1 MRAVRTD
8 NGRRVAFL
16 VVSVLVLG
24 IAHFAIG
31 TGTHPAHVVHVVLGG
46 LYLLPIIAGALWFGL
61 GGGVAVSLAVSH
73 VYLAHVLLSWSNR
86 PMENVNQYTTIGV
99 YLLVGAV
106 SGFLVERERRAHR
119 EVVIE
124 GIASLSNALGSR
136 DEYTRGHSERVAR
149 LAVRIGRRRGLSGRK
164 LEVLRLAS
172 LMHDVGKIG
181 IPDDILLKPGE
192 LTPEERARI
201 ERHPA
206 LAAEILRPIL
216 GAREIA
222 EIVLSHH
229 ECPDGSG
236 YPRGLAG
243 DQIPL
248 EARILRV
255 ADVFAALK
263 DSRVY
268 KPAMATAEV
277 MKRLEDLAG
286 PKLDTK
292 SVELLGQ
299 LVREAGDGDDS
310 AASDP
315 SKRNL
320 TFGQ

>member
-1 MRAVRTD
+1 MKTGG
-8 NGRRVAFL
+8 GRRVAL
-16 VVSVLVLG
+16 LGVSVLVLG
-24 IAHFAIG
+24 VTHFAIG
-31 TGTHPAHVVHVVLGG
+31 TGTHPAHVVHVILGG
-46 LYLLPIIAGALWFGL
+46 HYLLPIIAGALWFGL

-106 SGFLVERERRAHR
+106 SGFLVERERRAQR
-119 EVVIE
+119 EVIIE
-124 GIASLSNALGSR
+124 GIASLSNALGYR
-136 DEYTRGHSERVAR
+136 DEYTREHSERVAR
-149 LAVRIGRRRGLSGRK
+149 LAVRIGRRRGLSDQR

-181 IPDDILLKPGE
+181 IPDDILLKPKE

-201 ERHPA
+201 ERHPV

-236 YPRGLAG
+236 YPRGLVG
-243 DQIPL
+243 DLIPL

-255 ADVFAALK
+255 ADVFTALK

-268 KPAMATAEV
+268 KPTMATAEV
-277 MKRLEDLAG
+277 MKRLDDLAG
-286 PKLDTK
+286 AKLDTK
-292 SVELLGQ
+292 SVEILGQ
-299 LVREAGDGDDS
+299 LVTEAVESGDS
-310 AASDP
+310 TASDP

>member
-1 MRAVRTD
+1 MKTGG
-8 NGRRVAFL
+8 GRRVAL
-16 VVSVLVLG
+16 LGVSVLVLG
-24 IAHFAIG
+24 VTHFAIG
-31 TGTHPAHVVHVVLGG
+31 TGTHPAHVVHVILGG

-61 GGGVAVSLAVSH
+61 AGGVAVSLAASH
-73 VYLAHVLLSWSNR
+73 VYLAHILLSWSNR
-86 PMENVNQYTTIGV
+86 PMENVNQYATIGV

-106 SGFLVERERRAHR
+106 SGVLVERERRAQR
-119 EVVIE
+119 EVIIE
-124 GIASLSNALGSR
+124 GIASLTNALGFR
-136 DEYTRGHSERVAR
+136 DEYTRAHSERVAR
-149 LAVRIGRRRGLSGRK
+149 LAVRIGRRRGLSDRK

-263 DSRVY
+263 DSRAY

-292 SVELLGQ
+292 SVEVLGQ
-299 LVREAGDGDDS
+299 LVDEAVDGRHS

-315 SKRNL
+315 SKPNL
-320 TFGQ
+320 TLGP

>member
-1 MRAVRTD
+1 MKTGG
-8 NGRRVAFL
+8 GRRVAL
-16 VVSVLVLG
+16 LGVSVLVLG
-24 IAHFAIG
+24 VTHFVIG
-31 TGTHPAHVVHVVLGG
+31 TGTHPAHVVHVILGG

-61 GGGVAVSLAVSH
+61 GGGVAVSLAASH
-73 VYLAHVLLSWSNR
+73 VYLAHILLSWSNR
-86 PMENVNQYTTIGV
+86 PMENVNQYATIGV

-106 SGFLVERERRAHR
+106 SGVLVEREQRAQR
-119 EVVIE
+119 EVIIE
-124 GIASLSNALGSR
+124 GIASLTNALGFR
-136 DEYTRGHSERVAR
+136 DEYTRAHSERVAR
-149 LAVRIGRRRGLSGRK
+149 LAVRIGRRRGLSDRE
-164 LEVLRLAS
+164 LEALRLAS

-255 ADVFAALK
+255 ADVFTALK
-263 DSRVY
+263 DSRAY
-268 KPAMATAEV
+268 KPAMQNEEV
-277 MKRLEDLAG
+277 MKKLDGLAG
-286 PKLDTK
+286 LKLDAE
-292 SVELLGQ
+292 SVEILGQ
-299 LVREAGDGDDS
+299 LVEEPADRSDS
-310 AASDP
+310 AASVS
-315 SKRNL
+315 SKPNL
-320 TFGQ
+320 TFGT

>member
-1 MRAVRTD
+1 LVDAVKTD
-8 NGRRVAFL
+8 GGRRVAL
-16 VVSVLVLG
+16 LGVSVLLLG
-24 IAHFAIG
+24 VTHFTVG
-31 TGTHPAHVVHVVLGG
+31 TGTHPAHVVHVILGG

-61 GGGVAVSLAVSH
+61 GGGVAVSLAASH
-73 VYLAHVLLSWSNR
+73 VYLAHILLSWPHR
-86 PMENVNQYTTIGV
+86 PMENVNQYATIGV

-106 SGFLVERERRAHR
+106 SGFLVERERRAQR

-136 DEYTRGHSERVAR
+136 DEYTREHSERVAH

-181 IPDDILLKPGE
+181 IPDDILLKPRE
-192 LTPEERARI
+192 LTPDERARI

-236 YPRGLAG
+236 YPRGQVG

-255 ADVFAALK
+255 ADVYTALK

-268 KPAMATAEV
+268 KPAMPTEEV
-277 MKRLEDLAG
+277 MKRLGDLAG
-286 PKLDTK
+286 PKLDRE
-292 SVELLGQ
+292 SVRMLDQ
-299 LVREAGDGDDS
+299 LVKEAVDGNS
-310 AASDP
+310 SASDP
-315 SKRNL
+315 SNPNL
-320 TFGQ
+320 TFEP